1 MPREPK
7 PPALCACG
15 CGEWLPLYRRSDT
28 TTLKGHWLKAN
39 RARINAKRNARRAT
53 PEGRAK
59 VRLEGRRW
67 RKANPERWRAILH
80 KANQKRRLEQI
91 RYSREYRRRKKA
103 ERIAQ
108 PRLTLAG
115 DILEAGLRIIRPGE
129 RLSGWREDEA
139 QDRVLAELEAAAGR
153 RRAA

>member
-28 TTLKGHWLKAN
+28 TTIKGHWLKAN
-39 RARINAKRNARRAT
+39 RARLNAKRNASRAT

-59 VRLEGRRW
+59 ARIEARQW
-67 RKANPERWRAILH
+67 RKANPERRREIQR

-91 RYSREYRRRKKA
+91 LYSREYRRRKKA

-108 PRLTLAG
+108 PRLSLAG
-115 DILEAGLRIIRPGE
+115 DILEAGLRIVKPGE
-129 RLSGWREDEA
+129 RLTGWREDEA
-139 QDRVLAELEAAAGR
+139 QDRALAALEAAAQDR
-153 RRAA
+153 TR